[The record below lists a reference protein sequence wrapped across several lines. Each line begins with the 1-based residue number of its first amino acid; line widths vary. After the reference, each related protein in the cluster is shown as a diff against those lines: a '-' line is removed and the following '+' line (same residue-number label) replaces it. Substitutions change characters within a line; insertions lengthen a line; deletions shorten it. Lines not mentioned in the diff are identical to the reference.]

1 MLIIINYDDAAV
13 YIPTKGVEKRQKVI
27 KTSEKHHINE
37 RLNCQVIMIS
47 QVRE

>member
-27 KTSEKHHINE
+27 KNF
-37 RLNCQVIMIS
+37 
-47 QVRE
+47 